1 MEITGKM
8 RLAEIRD
15 IAAICKLMNLA
26 YREKAGQSWTTE
38 KDIVAGERI
47 TATQL
52 QVQLQ
57 QQSFELWLLE
67 DLEYS
72 PHLLGCIGL
81 NFQSEHAE
89 IGSFSVDP
97 KMQNQGLG
105 KKLLNFAEQ
114 HVITE
119 YPEIKLFEMYV
130 LSLRTELIAF
140 YERCGYQQTGHRED
154 YPIHANIGLPLVD
167 LHLLH
172 MVKKTKSN
180 VTKVGYIR

>member
-52 QVQLQ
+52 LEQLQ
-57 QQSFELWLLE
+57 QQNFELWLLE
-67 DLEYS
+67 NLEYS

-81 NFQSEHAE
+81 NFQGEHAE

-97 KMQNQGLG
+97 TMQNQGLG
-105 KKLLNFAEQ
+105 KELLNFAEQ
-114 HVITE
+114 HVIAD
-119 YPEIKLFEMYV
+119 YPEINFFEMYV
-130 LSLRTELIAF
+130 LSLRTELISF

-154 YPIHANIGLPLVD
+154 YPIHANVGMPLVD
-167 LHLLH
+167 LHLLQ
-172 MVKKTKSN
+172 MVKKT
-180 VTKVGYIR
+180 